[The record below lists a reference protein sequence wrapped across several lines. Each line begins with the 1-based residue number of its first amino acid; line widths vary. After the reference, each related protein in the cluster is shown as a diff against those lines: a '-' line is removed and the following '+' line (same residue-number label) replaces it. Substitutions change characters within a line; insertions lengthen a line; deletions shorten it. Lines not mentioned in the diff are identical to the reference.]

1 MQSFTCSNTK
11 SFSPENL
18 PVLSAFES
26 IVRAT
31 KSRAIGFMLLSVVLA
46 HMPAFGAGGLVLAW
60 RPNTNLDVAGYNV
73 YYGSACRKY
82 TNVVCPGTATYVT
95 VPKLAQGATYY
106 FAVTAFT
113 SSGKESLFSNE
124 LKVRYTDPLPTVL
137 SIQPRIATSTS
148 NTVTITTTI
157 AAISNSWTLQSS
169 SDLKTW
175 ATVKRGTNLPVNV
188 SLAMGAAP
196 NQFFRL
202 VGQ

>member
-1 MQSFTCSNTK
+1 MQSFKCSNTK

-18 PVLSAFES
+18 PILSAFES
-26 IVRAT
+26 MVRAT
-31 KSRAIGFMLLSVVLA
+31 KSRAIGFMLLSIMLA
-46 HMPAFGAGGLVLAW
+46 HLPAFGAGSLVLAW

-82 TNVVCPGTATYVT
+82 TNVVSPGTATYAT
-95 VPKLAQGATYY
+95 VPKLTPGATYY
-106 FAVTAFT
+106 FAVTAYT
-113 SSGKESLFSNE
+113 ASGKESPFSNE
-124 LKVRYTDPLPTVL
+124 VRVRYTDPFPTVI
-137 SIQPRIATSTS
+137 SIQPRNTMGAS

-202 VGQ
+202 VSQ